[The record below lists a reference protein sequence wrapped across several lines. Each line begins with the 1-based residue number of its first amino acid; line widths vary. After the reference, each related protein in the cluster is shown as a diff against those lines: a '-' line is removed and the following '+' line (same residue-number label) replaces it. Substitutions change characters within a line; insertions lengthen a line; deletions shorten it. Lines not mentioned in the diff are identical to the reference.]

1 MELLL
6 PDLKLPDIQTFP
18 EPVIDFLTPLAPTY
32 PKVLVPSYRPG
43 KATVSLPKVTPKG
56 PVPKPESEK
65 SEGEKIVEDVVED
78 VVEAVKPALDSH
90 TKAIGTL
97 RTDLDS
103 FIVEVEEKEIEASE
117 VVNTVSLPGNLE
129 IPIPKPE
136 ILVAAGT
143 TATVSVGATLI
154 ATSVFKKCVS
164 AFKPVI
170 KQVINRVQRKLGKEP
185 QTWSRQRLE
194 QRRRRSLKTDSP
206 A

>member
-18 EPVIDFLTPLAPTY
+18 EPVIDYLQPLSPTY

-56 PVPKPESEK
+56 PVPEPEPKKSVGEK
-65 SEGEKIVEDVVED
+65 SVEDVVD
-78 VVEAVKPALDSH
+78 AVQPALDSH
-90 TKAIGTL
+90 TKAIDTL

-103 FIVEVEEKEIEASE
+103 FIIEVEEKEIEASE
-117 VVNTVSLPGNLE
+117 VVNTVTLPGNLE

-136 ILVAAGT
+136 ILVTAGT

-170 KQVINRVQRKLGKEP
+170 KQVINRVQRKLGKKP
-185 QTWSRQRLE
+185 PTWSRQRLE
-194 QRRRRSLKTDSP
+194 QRRRRSLKTGSP

>member
-18 EPVIDFLTPLAPTY
+18 EPVIDYLQPLSPTY

-56 PVPKPESEK
+56 PVPEPEPKK
-65 SEGEKIVEDVVED
+65 SVGEKIVED

-97 RTDLDS
+97 RTDLDN

-117 VVNTVSLPGNLE
+117 VVNTVTLPGNLE

-136 ILVAAGT
+136 ILVTAGT

-170 KQVINRVQRKLGKEP
+170 KQVINRVQRKLGKKP
-185 QTWSRQRLE
+185 PTWSRQRLE
-194 QRRRRSLKTDSP
+194 QRRRRSLKTGSP

>member
-56 PVPKPESEK
+56 PAPEPEPKK
-65 SEGEKIVEDVVED
+65 SVGEKIVDD
-78 VVEAVKPALDSH
+78 VVEAVQPALDSH

-170 KQVINRVQRKLGKEP
+170 KQVINRVQRKLGKKP
-185 QTWSRQRLE
+185 PTWSRQRLE

>member
-1 MELLL
+1 M
-6 PDLKLPDIQTFP
+6 
-18 EPVIDFLTPLAPTY
+18 
-32 PKVLVPSYRPG
+32 
-43 KATVSLPKVTPKG
+43 SLPKVTPKG
-56 PVPKPESEK
+56 PVPEPEPKK
-65 SEGEKIVEDVVED
+65 SVGEKIVEDVVD
-78 VVEAVKPALDSH
+78 AVQPALDSH

-103 FIVEVEEKEIEASE
+103 FIIEVEEKEIEASE
-117 VVNTVSLPGNLE
+117 VVNTVTLPGNLE

-136 ILVAAGT
+136 ILVTAGT

-170 KQVINRVQRKLGKEP
+170 KQVINRVQRKLGKKP
-185 QTWSRQRLE
+185 PTWSRQRLE
-194 QRRRRSLKTDSP
+194 QRRRRSLKTGSP

>member
-18 EPVIDFLTPLAPTY
+18 EPVIDYLQPLTPTY

-56 PVPKPESEK
+56 PVPEPEPKK
-65 SEGEKIVEDVVED
+65 SVGEKIVEDVVA
-78 VVEAVKPALDSH
+78 AVQPAVDSH
-90 TKAIGTL
+90 PKDIGTL

-103 FIVEVEEKEIEASE
+103 FIIEGEEKEIEASE
-117 VVNTVSLPGNLE
+117 VVNTVTLPGNLE

-136 ILVAAGT
+136 ILVTAGT

-170 KQVINRVQRKLGKEP
+170 KQVINRVQRKLGKKP
-185 QTWSRQRLE
+185 PTWSRQRLE
-194 QRRRRSLKTDSP
+194 QRRRRSLKTGSP

>member
-18 EPVIDFLTPLAPTY
+18 EPVIDYLQPLSPTY

-56 PVPKPESEK
+56 PVPEPEPKK
-65 SEGEKIVEDVVED
+65 SVGEKIVEDVVD
-78 VVEAVKPALDSH
+78 AVQPALDSH

-97 RTDLDS
+97 RTDLDN

-117 VVNTVSLPGNLE
+117 VVNTVTLPGNLE

-136 ILVAAGT
+136 ILVTAGT
-143 TATVSVGATLI
+143 TATVISHCT
-154 ATSVFKKCVS
+154 
-164 AFKPVI
+164 
-170 KQVINRVQRKLGKEP
+170 
-185 QTWSRQRLE
+185 
-194 QRRRRSLKTDSP
+194 RS
-206 A
+206 

>member
-18 EPVIDFLTPLAPTY
+18 EPVIDYLQPLSPTY

-56 PVPKPESEK
+56 PVPEPEPKK
-65 SEGEKIVEDVVED
+65 SVGEKIVEDVVD
-78 VVEAVKPALDSH
+78 AVQPALDSH

-103 FIVEVEEKEIEASE
+103 FIIEVEEKEIEASE
-117 VVNTVSLPGNLE
+117 VVNTVTLPGNLE

-136 ILVAAGT
+136 ILVTAGT

-170 KQVINRVQRKLGKEP
+170 KQVINRVQRKLGKKP
-185 QTWSRQRLE
+185 PTWSRQRLE
-194 QRRRRSLKTDSP
+194 QRRRRSLKTGSP

>member
-18 EPVIDFLTPLAPTY
+18 EPVIEYLAPLSPTY
-32 PKVLVPSYRPG
+32 PKVLVPSFRPG
-43 KATVSLPKVTPKG
+43 KASVSLPKVTPKG
-56 PVPKPESEK
+56 PVPEPEPEK
-65 SEGEKIVEDVVED
+65 SVGEKIVEDVVE
-78 VVEAVKPALDSH
+78 AVQPALESH
-90 TKAIGTL
+90 TKAIFTL
-97 RTDLDS
+97 RTDLDN

-117 VVNTVSLPGNLE
+117 VVDTLSLPGNLD

-136 ILVAAGT
+136 ILITAGT

-170 KQVINRVQRKLGKEP
+170 KQVFNKIQRKLGKKP
-185 QTWSRQRLE
+185 KTWSRQRLE
-194 QRRRRSLKTDSP
+194 QRHRK
-206 A
+206 